1 MEGEPVLTAAFPGE
15 SSGSMAA
22 SAAGREAMPG
32 TGPGGEPDDEDD
44 PDDEDNT
51 FDEDDLNSQ
60 RVLITEALGNAEGV
74 SAGRTL
80 VDVAHKARSHGRGP
94 PRRKKKPTGARKSLD
109 ISKHLEQKRSDVDS
123 QLDAAKTSTDW
134 KSMRR
139 AFCWGTPCLIK
150 LMAIV
155 AGAALC
161 LLLCS
166 ARIWY
171 CWKRKRCF
179 CACSEDA
186 TKNRGNENLKHYPTS
201 SLLPL
206 SALPWLHPR
215 HEAIPKPTPPQRD
228 PLPVSPL
235 VLFPGQE

>member
-1 MEGEPVLTAAFPGE
+1 MLELGD
-15 SSGSMAA
+15 
-22 SAAGREAMPG
+22 
-32 TGPGGEPDDEDD
+32 GEPDDEDD

-60 RVLITEALGNAEGV
+60 PVPITEPLRDAEDV

-80 VDVAHKARSHGRGP
+80 VDVAHKPRSHRRGP

-109 ISKHLEQKRSDVDS
+109 HSKHLEQKRSGVDS
-123 QLDAAKTSTDW
+123 QSDAAETSRDSDYTW

-139 AFCWGTPCLIK
+139 VFCWGTPCLIK

-166 ARIWY
+166 AGIWY
-171 CWKRKRCF
+171 CWTRKWCS

-186 TKNRGNENLKHYPTS
+186 PKNRGNENLKLYPSS

-228 PLPVSPL
+228 PLPLSPL